1 MTNDYVPLLPDDDH
15 DFMRHHCYQK
25 CSRIMVETDSYFEN
39 AKIINFDLIHNECR
53 GDDLE
58 FDRKYSQTLF
68 KKKVERNILE
78 NHRYDFVSAAKRS
91 ESSDVNLE
99 KDQVLL
105 CFSSMEKRKKKCTTE
120 DCKSLPFLNYECR
133 EIF

>member
-25 CSRIMVETDSYFEN
+25 CNRIMVETDSYFEN
-39 AKIINFDLIHNECR
+39 AKIFNFDLIHNECR

-91 ESSDVNLE
+91 ESSDV
-99 KDQVLL
+99 
-105 CFSSMEKRKKKCTTE
+105 KKCTTE